1 MTVKTRQTGHNPVRL
16 PLLDVIENSGAEMPG
31 DTPSH
36 HPSHRISCRRIRPSD
51 LGAIADLLCEGFPT
65 RARNYWLDGLRYI
78 TALASPGEV
87 PRFGYVL
94 SAGDELVG
102 VLLLIFS
109 GNASL
114 QNARCNVSSWY
125 VRPAYRAYASQLV
138 ALAIRNPTATYINIS
153 PAQHTLPIIEAQ
165 GFVKA
170 IQGCFVGLPALS
182 LRGGGAVI
190 SMTPDQWN
198 KSTKMSAA
206 DECLLREHA
215 MSGCIT
221 LWLETPSSGHPFIFR
236 RRILRLGR
244 LPCAML
250 VYCRSLEDL
259 ERFAGPIG
267 RALMRQG
274 LPLMFAGSDRPL
286 HGMPGKHFPGKM
298 PIYYRGPVKPRSG
311 DLSYTEAS
319 VFGI

>member
-1 MTVKTRQTGHNPVRL
+1 MRL
-16 PLLDVIENSGAEMPG
+16 PLTDVIENSSAGMSGASPS
-31 DTPSH
+31 DPPSH
-36 HPSHRISCRRIRPSD
+36 GVSCRRIRPSD

-65 RARNYWLDGLRYI
+65 RTRSYWLDGLRYI

-87 PRFGYVL
+87 PHFGYVL
-94 SAGDELVG
+94 STGKELVG

-109 GNASL
+109 RDANRQST
-114 QNARCNVSSWY
+114 RCNVSSWY
-125 VRPAYRAYASQLV
+125 VRPAYRTYASHLV
-138 ALAIRNPTATYINIS
+138 AIATRSAAATCINIS
-153 PAQHTLPIIEAQ
+153 PAEHTLPIIEAQ

-182 LRGGGAVI
+182 LRGGSAVV
-190 SMTPDQWN
+190 SAHPDQWS
-198 KSTKMSAA
+198 KSTRMSAA

-221 LWLETPSSGHPFIFR
+221 LWLETADGGHPFIFR
-236 RRILRLGR
+236 KRILRLGR

-250 VYCRSLEDL
+250 LYCRSLEDL

-267 RALMRQG
+267 RALIRLG
-274 LPLMFAGSDRPL
+274 LPLMFAGTDRPL
-286 HGMPGKHFPGKM
+286 RGIPGKHFPGKM
-298 PIYYRGPVKPRSG
+298 PIYYRGSVKPRGG